1 MFAPKAPAPTRLEAM
16 GLFALSK
23 MLDPAH
29 MLSTILP
36 ILEKADESSSGS
48 VSKAV
53 FTRVL
58 RENITALTTADC
70 DKVIH
75 NSTNFMSMSFSE
87 SLEVLICCLIGAES
101 VWVRRSHRISF
112 SSENV
117 LDIPPPPS
125 LLLCKRST
133 FYSWAGD
140 QQHWR

>member
-1 MFAPKAPAPTRLEAM
+1 MFAAKAPAPTRLEAM

-23 MLDPAH
+23 MLDPAQ

-58 RENITALTTADC
+58 REGITALTTADC
-70 DKVIH
+70 DKVI
-75 NSTNFMSMSFSE
+75 SQLITFMSLSFSE
-87 SLEVLICCLIGAES
+87 SLDVLICCLTGAES
-101 VWVRRSHRISF
+101 VWLRRSHCISF
-112 SSENV
+112 SSEIF

-125 LLLCKRST
+125 LPLCKRST
-133 FYSWAGD
+133 FHSRAGN